1 MTWRFDAK
9 MAIFYPKKANFQLHW
24 STPSNRENG
33 YESSEPNDRTYV
45 LLHIYNFRDAQIP
58 GFRSATA
65 FVTQGKKT
73 DFSPWKSRNAVFH
86 LKLAK
91 ICDQLTSLNG

>member
-1 MTWRFDAK
+1 MPKRPF
-9 MAIFYPKKANFQLHW
+9 FGQKKANFQLHW
-24 STPSNRENG
+24 STPSNREIG

-73 DFSPWKSRNAVFH
+73 DYSP
-86 LKLAK
+86 
-91 ICDQLTSLNG
+91 